1 MCKFS
6 EPLNDQVPVY
16 PPWTLWEGEV
26 LRAEGAADGAGRCWN
41 VIPSSQAQPWVVNP
55 RLGGR
60 PRSHIKKPLLS
71 CVASSKVL
79 SGSQT

>member
-26 LRAEGAADGAGRCWN
+26 LRAEGAADRVLAG
-41 VIPSSQAQPWVVNP
+41 V
-55 RLGGR
+55 G
-60 PRSHIKKPLLS
+60 
-71 CVASSKVL
+71 
-79 SGSQT
+79 T